1 MKKRWHVPRS
11 LVCLFLFVGAACS
24 PIMEFNRPTPVDMN
38 QFAIGEPRS
47 TVVESLGAPV
57 ATVAEGDQSCDVYKL
72 YTKGVGSTSRAL
84 IGTGELI
91 ADIFT
96 LGLAEIIFTPTE
108 IGTKNK
114 LHQVTF
120 CYGKDGK
127 LAALRSTQ

>member
-1 MKKRWHVPRS
+1 MKRTIV
-11 LVCLFLFVGAACS
+11 LLFLLLVTACS
-24 PIMEFNRPTPVDMN
+24 PIMEFNRPTPVDMDE
-38 QFAIGEPRS
+38 FVIGEPRA

-57 ATVAEGDQSCDVYKL
+57 ATVPEGDKSCDVYKL

-96 LGLAEIIFTPTE
+96 LGLAELIFTPTE
-108 IGTKNK
+108 IGTKNR
-114 LHQVTF
+114 LHSVTF

-127 LAALRSTQ
+127 LATLKSSN